1 MRLNR
6 GINWA
11 GAMTVAVAVA
21 VTLCLPACAPTGN
34 EAGGNNDQS
43 ERDRIAELGIAP
55 ELQGE
60 WRSTCYDSERF
71 GVGIAAATNLAILK
85 NEAVQTSNVYSVGD
99 CSGSP
104 DVQVVHRGTY
114 RKGEAVRNLVFA
126 IDIRTDNIRVR
137 PLTQLGAKLLVQ
149 ANWCGFAGW
158 EVGVER
164 DVTLRTGQLER
175 CFPKAPSTRYDIF
188 TVESGVDG
196 ERLYFGSL
204 GDATFPARRP
214 SELDRRESFRRAR

>member
-1 MRLNR
+1 MGRNR

-11 GAMTVAVAVA
+11 GAMTVAVVFA
-21 VTLCLPACAPTGN
+21 LCLPACGPLGGQAGDSGEPTGN
-34 EAGGNNDQS
+34 DQ
-43 ERDRIAELGIAP
+43 IAELGIAP

-71 GVGIAAATNLAILK
+71 GVGIAAATGLAITR
-85 NEAVQTSNVYSVGD
+85 NEAVQTSNVYSVGN

-114 RKGEAVRNLVFA
+114 RKGEALRNSVFA

-196 ERLYFGSL
+196 ERLYFGTT
-204 GDATFPARRP
+204 GDAAFPARRP
-214 SELDRRESFRRAR
+214 SELERRESFRRAR